1 MQNSGGNGGASD
13 RSAGATA
20 VGCVWQFVFL
30 QIELVVFIVIAALV
44 AEQVAPGLRA
54 RGYNTNIGAGFLI
67 AAGLGCVM
75 AIYPTLW
82 LHRWAR
88 RLWRRR

>member
-13 RSAGATA
+13 RSGGATA